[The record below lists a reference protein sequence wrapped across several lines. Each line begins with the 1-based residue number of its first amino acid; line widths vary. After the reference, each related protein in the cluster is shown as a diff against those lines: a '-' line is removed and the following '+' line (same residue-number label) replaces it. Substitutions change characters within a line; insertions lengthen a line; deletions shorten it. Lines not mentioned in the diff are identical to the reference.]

1 MSRSLYAPLHRT
13 WGTRPSVAERRR
25 KAQEGVRRL
34 RDRYEI
40 EGDEG
45 CEPYSRRTRGRLPS
59 LIVIGAGFAG
69 LMTAYM
75 LSKNF
80 RVTVLE
86 ARSRVGGRVHSLIGR
101 GSKRVV
107 EAGGE
112 LIGYNHPT
120 WLMLARE
127 FDLGL
132 LTLTSDD
139 AIASLELEMP
149 LEIDGTVLKPGQV
162 KTIFDEMTAAFLAM
176 SRQALR
182 DVPDPHKPWT
192 AKHALALD
200 RKPLSHWIDGLSCS
214 RLTKKAIYIQFEN
227 TNAAPADRQSFL
239 GNLALVA
246 GGALKDQP
254 DAFFNVSETAR
265 CEKGN
270 QELAKMLCREFAGAG
285 GTVYLS
291 HPVKKIVVTPHGVSV
306 SVGQSP
312 DITADYAVL
321 ATPPSAWPTMTI
333 EPALPPAYHV
343 SMGDA
348 LKYLSDV
355 KSRFWLRKNLSASS
369 SANTYGNTWDGTDN
383 QTQVD
388 GQDIAFS
395 VFAGG
400 EAAQNALDI
409 YNRKGAAALH
419 AHYGKAIGKVYRDY
433 TKQLTRAPKLVAWPL
448 EQWTGAGY
456 SSFAP
461 GEVCRAG
468 PLLVEPYHERLY
480 FAGEHTCPAFYG
492 YMDGAL
498 QSGVAAAKALCDKV
512 Y

>member
-1 MSRSLYAPLHRT
+1 MSRSLYAHLHRA
-13 WGTRPSVAERRR
+13 WGERPSVVERRDR
-25 KAQEGVRRL
+25 AQDGVRLL
-34 RDRYEI
+34 RQRYVI

-45 CEPYSRRTRGRLPS
+45 CEPYSRRSRGQLPS

-120 WLMLARE
+120 WLMLAGE

-132 LTLTSDD
+132 LTLTSDE
-139 AIASLELEMP
+139 AMASLKLEMP

-162 KTIFDEMTAAFLAM
+162 RTIFDEMTTAFLAM

-182 DVPDPHKPWT
+182 DVPHPHKPWT
-192 AKHALALD
+192 AKRALALD
-200 RKPLSHWIDGLSCS
+200 RRPLSDWIDRLPCS
-214 RLTKKAIYIQFEN
+214 RLTKKAIYIQFDN

-254 DAFFNVSETAR
+254 DAFFNASESAR

-270 QELAKMLCREFAGAG
+270 QELAKMLCREFTGAG
-285 GTVYLS
+285 GTVHLS
-291 HPVKKIVVTPHGVSV
+291 RPVKKITVTPHGVSV
-306 SVGQSP
+306 HVGQSAP
-312 DITADYAVL
+312 IEADYAVL
-321 ATPPSAWPTMTI
+321 AVPPSAWPTMTI

-355 KSRFWLRKNLSASS
+355 KSRFWLRKNVSPSS
-369 SANTYGNTWDGTDN
+369 SADTYGNTWDGTDN
-383 QTQVD
+383 QTQVA

-400 EAAQNALDI
+400 EAAQRTLDI
-409 YNRKGAAALH
+409 YERKGAAALH
-419 AHYGKAIGKVYRDY
+419 AHYSKSIGRVYRDY
-433 TKQLTRAPKLVAWPL
+433 AKQLTRTPKLVAWPL

-461 GEVCRAG
+461 GEVCRTG
-468 PLLVEPYHERLY
+468 PLLVEPYHDRLY

-492 YMDGAL
+492 YMEGAL
-498 QSGVAAAKALCDKV
+498 QSGLAAAKALCDKV

>member
-13 WGTRPSVAERRR
+13 WGERPSAAERRHR
-25 KAQEGVRRL
+25 AQERIVQL
-34 RDRYEI
+34 RDRYQI

-45 CEPYSRRTRGRLPS
+45 CEPYSRRGRGRQPS

-112 LIGYNHPT
+112 LVGYNHPN

-139 AIASLELEMP
+139 AMASLELEMP
-149 LEIDGTVLKPGQV
+149 MEIGGTVLEPRQV
-162 KTIFDEMTAAFLAM
+162 KTIFDEMTSAFLAL
-176 SRQALR
+176 SHQALR

-192 AKHALALD
+192 AKDALALD
-200 RKPLSHWIDGLSCS
+200 RKPLSEWIDGLSCS
-214 RLTKKAIYIQFEN
+214 ELTKKAINIQFEN
-227 TNAAPADRQSFL
+227 TNATPTDKQSFL

-246 GGALKDQP
+246 GGPLKGQP
-254 DAFFNVSETAR
+254 DAFFNASETAR

-270 QELAKMLCREFAGAG
+270 QELAKALCREFAEAG
-285 GTVYLS
+285 GTIHLS
-291 HPVKKIVVTPHGVSV
+291 RPVKTIAVTPHGVRV
-306 SVGQSP
+306 SVGRSP
-312 DITADYAVL
+312 PITADYAVL
-321 ATPPSAWPTMTI
+321 ATPPSTWPAI

-348 LKYLSDV
+348 VKYLSDV
-355 KSRFWLRKNLSASS
+355 KSRFWLRKDMSANS
-369 SANTYGNTWDGTDN
+369 SAGTYGNTWDGTDN
-383 QTQVD
+383 QTQAD

-400 EAAQNALDI
+400 ESAHRALDI
-409 YNRKGAAALH
+409 YERKGDAALH

-433 TKQLTRAPKLVAWPL
+433 AKQLSRANFVAWPL
-448 EQWTGAGY
+448 EQWTRTGY

-468 PLLVEPYHERLY
+468 PLLTAPYRERLY

-492 YMDGAL
+492 YMEGAL
-498 QSGVAAAKALCDKV
+498 QSGLAAAKALCDKV